1 MSVAS
6 TYAEALY
13 GAAAEARA
21 VREVAEGLQ
30 AFAAAVEE
38 VPDLRGA
45 LHDPELG
52 GPQKK
57 ALVAS
62 LLEGAHRVLLNFV
75 QVLVDRR
82 RIDELPEMAEAFA
95 DLVAR
100 AEGRVEV
107 EAVTAVPLSDELR
120 SRLVERIQSETGR
133 EVSLAERVDP
143 EIVGGL
149 VLMFGG
155 VMVDGSVRFQ
165 LADLR
170 RQLTSAPVET
180 AAPS

>member
-13 GAAAEARA
+13 EAAAEARA

-38 VPDLRGA
+38 VPDLRHA
-45 LHDPELG
+45 LHDPELA

-62 LLEGAHRVLLNFV
+62 LGEGAHRVLLNFL
-75 QVLVDRR
+75 QLLIDKR
-82 RIDELPEMAEAFA
+82 RIEELPQIAEAFA
-95 DLVAR
+95 DLVSR

-120 SRLVERIQSETGR
+120 SQLVERIQSATGR
-133 EVSLAERVDP
+133 EVVLEERVDP
-143 EIVGGL
+143 EIVGGV
-149 VLMFGG
+149 VLMVGG

-170 RQLTSAPVET
+170 RQLTSGPVET
-180 AAPS
+180 AASP